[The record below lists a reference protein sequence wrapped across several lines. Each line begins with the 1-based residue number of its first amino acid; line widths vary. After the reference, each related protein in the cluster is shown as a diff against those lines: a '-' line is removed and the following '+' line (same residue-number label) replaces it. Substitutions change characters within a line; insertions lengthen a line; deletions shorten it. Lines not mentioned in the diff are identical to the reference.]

1 MEISKRLKFIANH
14 IDKVISIADVGTD
27 HGYIPLYTLRK
38 GLCERAIASDIN
50 KEPLDK
56 ARLNALL
63 EGMGDELEFRLGS
76 GLEPIKEGEVQAVI
90 IAGMGANLIK
100 DILEKDIEKV
110 DNLDYLILQPAQ
122 NPKFL
127 REYLYTSGYEIME
140 EDLCKD
146 SGKYYELFKVKRKAL
161 ESTILDDIYYEVS
174 PKLLM
179 SKHPLMKEYLQSKVD
194 IYNKILDDLS
204 KDVDSEAAVNKK
216 REIEEKVSIISN
228 MINFL

>member
-1 MEISKRLKFIANH
+1 MEISKRLKFIADH
-14 IDKVISIADVGTD
+14 IDKVISLSDVGTD
-27 HGYIPLYTLRK
+27 HGYIPLYALRK
-38 GLCERAIASDIN
+38 GLCEKAIASDIN
-50 KEPLDK
+50 KDPLDK

-127 REYLYTSGYEIME
+127 REYLYTSGYEIIA

-146 SGKYYELFKVKRKAL
+146 GGKYYELFKVRRKAG
-161 ESTILDDIYYEVS
+161 ENTKLDNIYYEVS

-179 SKHPLMKEYLQSKVD
+179 SKHPLMKEYLESKLD
-194 IYNKILDDLS
+194 IYNKILADLNE
-204 KDVDSEAAVNKK
+204 DADSESANIKK
-216 REIEEKVSIISN
+216 VEIEEKVLVISN

>member
-76 GLEPIKEGEVQAVI
+76 GLEPLKEGEVQAVI

-127 REYLYTSGYEIME
+127 REYLYTSGYEIIE

-161 ESTILDDIYYEVS
+161 ESTILDDIYYEIS

>member
-1 MEISKRLKFIANH
+1 MELSKRLKFIVNH
-14 IDKVISIADVGTD
+14 IDKVISLSDIGTD
-27 HGYIPLYTLRK
+27 HGYIPLYALRT

-76 GLEPIKEGEVQAVI
+76 GLEPLKEGEVQAVI

-127 REYLYTSGYEIME
+127 REYLYTSGYEIIE

-161 ESTILDDIYYEVS
+161 ESTILDDIYYEIS

-179 SKHPLMKEYLQSKVD
+179 SKHPLMKEYLQSKLD